1 MSSHKYSLFTEKG
14 YQLTKKYTIPKTYLG
29 LGWYAAYKNF
39 GESNWKI
46 GYGSEIINDHT
57 LSATDKASQ
66 EEIDKQFYKDLKF
79 FSKEAEKYI
88 FVNLNKNKR
97 AALLSFAHSIGLC
110 SFKSKKNCL
119 SMSSWVALSF
129 AVNAWPLSSVL
140 PYPNFQDSSQ
150 KSL

>member
-29 LGWYAAYKNF
+29 LGRYAAYKNF

-79 FSKEAEKYI
+79 FSKEAE
-88 FVNLNKNKR
+88 
-97 AALLSFAHSIGLC
+97 
-110 SFKSKKNCL
+110 
-119 SMSSWVALSF
+119 
-129 AVNAWPLSSVL
+129 
-140 PYPNFQDSSQ
+140 
-150 KSL
+150 